1 MNQITSWW
9 QSLATR
15 EQQVVTFGGVFLFI
29 GIVYWGIWS
38 PISTAQTDAERDVKS
53 AQQTLQYVEQAANKI
68 AGLNQTGTSVQAQ
81 GSLSSIVN
89 VVAGQY
95 QLEITR
101 MQPQGNVVQIWM
113 DEVPFDAL
121 ISYLHDLVEQK
132 GLTLDS
138 VDLAES
144 DTVGFVKVRR
154 IQLSQ

>member
-38 PISTAQTDAERDVKS
+38 PISTAQTNAERDVKS
-53 AQQTLQYVEQAANKI
+53 AQQTLQYVKQAANKI
-68 AGLNQTGTSVQAQ
+68 AGLSQTGTNVQAQ